1 MLYALICTDK
11 QPDGLAIRKE
21 TRPAHLDYITTLEK
35 KVKFAGP
42 FMSDDGETPT
52 GSLIVIEAHNIDEAK
67 QIAAND
73 PYAKAGLFEKVEIR
87 AWNWLIGNPET
98 A

>member
-11 QPDGLAIRKE
+11 QPGGLAIRKE
-21 TRPAHLDYITTLEK
+21 TRPAHLEYIASLGA
-35 KVKFAGP
+35 KVKIAGP
-42 FMSDDGETPT
+42 LLTDDGETPT
-52 GSLIVIEAHNIDEAK
+52 GSLIIVEADNIDEAK
-67 QIAAND
+67 QLADGD
-73 PYAKAGLFEKVEIR
+73 PYAKAGVFETVEIR